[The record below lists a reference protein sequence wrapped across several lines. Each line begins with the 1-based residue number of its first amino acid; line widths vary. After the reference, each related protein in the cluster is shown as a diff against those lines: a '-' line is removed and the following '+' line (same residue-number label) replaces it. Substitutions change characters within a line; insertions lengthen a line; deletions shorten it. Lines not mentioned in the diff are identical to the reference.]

1 MAADF
6 RRARSLVPSIDN
18 ETGNLTCETSLWE
31 SRAVSPAR
39 CSSHAGERML
49 DRRPEWTVMA
59 VIDRDRWREIAPLL
73 DQALE
78 LADNERAAWLVELRV
93 RSPRLAAELTA
104 LLAEDAAAERQR
116 FLRAGFRAESPRD
129 APFGLDLGAY
139 LQSALGDAYQIE
151 RELGGGGMSRVFLAR
166 ERALGRDVVIKV
178 LLPVIAAG
186 LRAERFARE
195 VRVAAAMQHPNVVP
209 LFSAGDA
216 AGLPYYVMPY
226 VSGESLRAR
235 LTRDG
240 RLPLAEALSI
250 LRDVAR
256 ALAFAH
262 ERGVVHRDVKP
273 ENVLLAGDAAVVTD
287 FGIAKA
293 LVAAVTGSDERPER
307 GSARDLQTLSAVGS
321 TIGTPAYMAPEQA
334 TGDPRVDHRA
344 DVYAWGVLAYELLGG
359 AHPFADRTTPQDL
372 FAAHLSATPQP
383 LSDAAPELSPAV
395 SALVM
400 RCLEK
405 DRARRPQSAR
415 EISDALATLVTPSR
429 RGLARWRAPVRA
441 QTMVVAGGL
450 LLALGLVTYIA
461 VARGHVAST
470 TALRP
475 SAPSLAVLPF
485 DDVAGDTAN
494 AYFGDGIADEIA
506 AALSKVD
513 GLRVGSRTSAAAFR
527 ASHAVDVRELGRRLG
542 VSTVLEG
549 RVRRAGDRMRLTVQ
563 LTSVGDGMTLWS
575 EVYER
580 QVRDVFQVQDEVAQ
594 AVVSAL
600 RARLPGAV
608 AAAYNRR
615 VSSPGTSN
623 PEAYD
628 LFLRATYLLERRGS
642 GVAKAVEYF
651 ERAIAEDSTYA
662 RAYAGL
668 AFALEV
674 SPNFVGT
681 PPRDVEQRAT
691 QAARHALALDPRLAE
706 AYTALGMTHM
716 YAYRWR
722 EADEA
727 FRRAVAA
734 DPEFAPGG
742 YVYGLYL
749 LRVGR
754 IDEAE
759 EPIRRARNADPLSGT
774 ASQLLAYVLSLQG
787 RYDESLAES
796 RRAYELDSSLAVM
809 HSVLAAIVLA
819 DGRPDEA
826 RALARAKLGL
836 PFNGIAAY
844 VLGAT
849 GDRAAA
855 AEMARDL
862 EARRGEWHVARA
874 LSYAYLGLG
883 DTARALTALE
893 ASARAGEAPIM
904 PLADPMFDSVRRSA
918 RFAAAVRLYGL
929 DERLLTSP
937 RGGRPR

>member
-1 MAADF
+1 
-6 RRARSLVPSIDN
+6 
-18 ETGNLTCETSLWE
+18 
-31 SRAVSPAR
+31 
-39 CSSHAGERML
+39 
-49 DRRPEWTVMA
+49 MA
-59 VIDRDRWREIAPLL
+59 VTDRDRWRELSPLL

-78 LADNERAAWLVELRV
+78 LGDDERAVWLVELRA

-104 LLAEDAAAERQR
+104 LLANEADADRQG
-116 FLRAGFRAESPRD
+116 FLHGRLATDSPRD
-129 APFGLDLGAY
+129 TVPADVSAY
-139 LQSALGDAYQIE
+139 LQSALGDTYRIE
-151 RELGGGGMSRVFLAR
+151 RELGGGGMSRVFLAH
-166 ERALGRDVVIKV
+166 EQALGRDVVIKV
-178 LLPVIAAG
+178 LLPMIAAG
-186 LRAERFARE
+186 MRTERFARE

-209 LFSAGDA
+209 LLSAGDA

-235 LTRDG
+235 LTRL
-240 RLPLAEALSI
+240 RTLPLADALSI

-262 ERGVVHRDVKP
+262 EQGVVHRDVKP

-293 LVAAVTGSDERPER
+293 VVAAGTGSDERSGAR
-307 GSARDLQTLSAVGS
+307 SAAGLGTLSAVGT

-334 TGDPRVDHRA
+334 SGDPHVDHRA

-359 AHPFADRTTPQDL
+359 RHPFADRTTLPDL
-372 FAAHLSATPQP
+372 LAAQLSVTPQP
-383 LSDAAPELSPAV
+383 LSAVAPELSPAL

-405 DRARRPQSAR
+405 DRVRRPQSAR
-415 EISDALATLVTPSR
+415 ELSNALATIVTPPR
-429 RGLARWRAPVRA
+429 RGVVRRRALARPWITVLI
-441 QTMVVAGGL
+441 GGL
-450 LLALGLVTYIA
+450 LLSLGVAAYLA
-461 VARGHVAST
+461 VARVGHPA
-470 TALRP
+470 AKPRA

-485 DDVAGDTAN
+485 DDVAGDTTD
-494 AYFGDGIADEIA
+494 AYFGEGIADEIA
-506 AALSKVD
+506 TALSKVD
-513 GLRVGSRTSAAAFR
+513 GLHVASRTSAAAFR
-527 ASHAVDVRELGRRLG
+527 ANHAVDVRELGRRLG

-549 RVRRAGDRMRLTVQ
+549 RIGRDGNRMRLTVQ
-563 LTSVGDGMTLWS
+563 LTSVRDGMTLWS

-580 QVRDVFQVQDEVAQ
+580 QVKDVFLVQDEVAQ

-608 AAAYNRR
+608 AAAYDRHA
-615 VSSPGTSN
+615 SAPGTNN

-651 ERAIAEDSTYA
+651 ERAIAADSAFA

-668 AFALEV
+668 AFALELT
-674 SPNFVGT
+674 PNFAGL
-681 PPRDVEQRAT
+681 PPRAVEQRAT
-691 QAARHALALDPRLAE
+691 EAAQHALALDSTLGE

-722 EADEA
+722 QADEA

-734 DPEFAPGG
+734 DPGSSPSG
-742 YVYGLYL
+742 YIYGLYL

-774 ASQLLAYVLSLQG
+774 ASQMLAYVLSLQG

-819 DGRPDEA
+819 DGRPVEA
-826 RALARAKLGL
+826 RSLARTKLGL

-849 GDRAAA
+849 GDTAGAAGIVR
-855 AEMARDL
+855 EL
-862 EARRGEWHVARA
+862 EARPRGEWHVARS

-893 ASARAGEAPIM
+893 ASARAGESPVI
-904 PLADPMFDSVRRSA
+904 PLMDPMFDRVRGSA

-929 DERLLTSP
+929 DERILTSP
-937 RGGRPR
+937 KGGRSR

>member
-1 MAADF
+1 
-6 RRARSLVPSIDN
+6 
-18 ETGNLTCETSLWE
+18 
-31 SRAVSPAR
+31 
-39 CSSHAGERML
+39 
-49 DRRPEWTVMA
+49 MA
-59 VIDRDRWREIAPLL
+59 VIDRDRWRELSPLL
-73 DQALE
+73 DQALDLVGE
-78 LADNERAAWLVELRV
+78 ERAAWLVELRS
-93 RSPRLAAELTA
+93 RSPQLAAEVTA
-104 LLAEDAAAERQR
+104 LLADEVEADRQG
-116 FLRAGFRAESPRD
+116 FLQSRLGADSPHETV
-129 APFGLDLGAY
+129 APPDLGAY
-139 LQSALGDAYQIE
+139 LQSALGDTYRIE

-166 ERALGRDVVIKV
+166 EQTLGRDVVIKV
-178 LLPVIAAG
+178 LLPAIAAG

-235 LTRDG
+235 LTRDR
-240 RLPLAEALSI
+240 RLPLADALSI

-293 LVAAVTGSDERPER
+293 LVAAVTDSDERPEPGR
-307 GSARDLQTLSAVGS
+307 ATDVQTLSAVGT

-334 TGDPRVDHRA
+334 SGDPRVDLRA

-359 AHPFADRTTPQDL
+359 AHPFADRTTRQDL
-372 FAAHLSATPQP
+372 LAAHLSAAPQP
-383 LSDAAPELSPAV
+383 LSDAAPEVPPAV

-405 DRARRPQSAR
+405 DRTRRPQSAR
-415 EISDALATLVTPSR
+415 EISDALAIIGTPPNR
-429 RGLARWRAPVRA
+429 RVAMWRARLRA
-441 QTMVVAGGL
+441 PRTLLAGGL
-450 LLALGLVTYIA
+450 LLASGLSAYGW
-461 VARGHVAST
+461 VARGHRPST
-470 TALRP
+470 AALRP

-485 DDVAGDTAN
+485 EDVAGDTTD
-494 AYFGDGIADEIA
+494 AYFGEGIADEIA

-513 GLRVGSRTSAAAFR
+513 GLRVASRTSAAAFR
-527 ASHAVDVRELGRRLG
+527 ANHAVDVRELGRRLG

-549 RVRRAGDRMRLTVQ
+549 RVRRAADRMRLTVQ

-580 QVRDVFQVQDEVAQ
+580 QVKDVFQVQDEVAQ
-594 AVVSAL
+594 AVVRAL
-600 RARLPGAV
+600 RARLPVTV
-608 AAAYNRR
+608 AAADNRR
-615 VSSPGTSN
+615 ASSPGTTN
-623 PEAYD
+623 PDAYD
-628 LFLRATYLLERRGS
+628 LYLRATYLLERRGS

-674 SPNFVGT
+674 SPNFAGT
-681 PPRDVEQRAT
+681 PPRAVEQRAT
-691 QAARHALALDPRLAE
+691 EAAHRALALDSTLGE
-706 AYTALGMTHM
+706 AYTALAMTHM

-727 FRRAVAA
+727 FRRAVAT
-734 DPEFAPGG
+734 DPDFAPGG
-742 YVYGLYL
+742 YIYGLYL

-759 EPIRRARNADPLSGT
+759 EPIRRARSADPLSGT
-774 ASQLLAYVLSLQG
+774 ASQMLAYVLSLQG
-787 RYDESLAES
+787 RYAESLAES

-819 DGRPDEA
+819 DGRPAEA

-855 AEMARDL
+855 AEMVREL
-862 EARRGEWHVARA
+862 ESRRGEWHVARA
-874 LSYAYLGLG
+874 LSYVYLGLG
-883 DTARALTALE
+883 DTTRALTALE
-893 ASARAGEAPIM
+893 TSARAGEAPLI
-904 PLADPMFDSVRRSA
+904 PLADPMFDPVRA
-918 RFAAAVRLYGL
+918 NPRFAAAVRLYGL

>member
-1 MAADF
+1 
-6 RRARSLVPSIDN
+6 
-18 ETGNLTCETSLWE
+18 
-31 SRAVSPAR
+31 
-39 CSSHAGERML
+39 
-49 DRRPEWTVMA
+49 MA
-59 VIDRDRWREIAPLL
+59 VIDRDRWRELSPLL
-73 DQALE
+73 DQALD
-78 LADNERAAWLVELRV
+78 LADEERAAWLIELRS
-93 RSPRLAAELTA
+93 RSPGLAAELTA
-104 LLAEDAAAERQR
+104 LLADEAEADRQGFLQGRIGADSRRETAAPPE
-116 FLRAGFRAESPRD
+116 
-129 APFGLDLGAY
+129 LGAY
-139 LQSALGDAYQIE
+139 LQSALGDAYRIE

-166 ERALGRDVVIKV
+166 EQTLGRDVVIKV
-178 LLPVIAAG
+178 LLPAIAAG
-186 LRAERFARE
+186 LRGERFARE

-240 RLPLAEALSI
+240 RLPLADALSI

-262 ERGVVHRDVKP
+262 DRGVVHRDVKP

-293 LVAAVTGSDERPER
+293 LVAAVAGGDERPER
-307 GSARDLQTLSAVGS
+307 DNARDLQTLSAVGT

-372 FAAHLSATPQP
+372 VAAHLSAMPRP
-383 LSDAAPELSPAV
+383 LGDAAPDLSPAV

-405 DRARRPQSAR
+405 DPGRRPQSAR
-415 EISDALATLVTPSR
+415 EISDALAAIGTPPR
-429 RGLARWRAPVRA
+429 RHIARWRARVRA
-441 QTMVVAGGL
+441 PGIVLASGL
-450 LLALGLVTYIA
+450 LLALGLAAY
-461 VARGHVAST
+461 VAAAHGHRPST
-470 TALRP
+470 TAARP
-475 SAPSLAVLPF
+475 TPPSLAVLPF
-485 DDVAGDTAN
+485 DDIAGDTTD
-494 AYFGDGIADEIA
+494 AYFGEGIADEIA
-506 AALSKVD
+506 AALSKVE
-513 GLRVGSRTSAAAFR
+513 GLRVASRTSAAAFR
-527 ASHAVDVRELGRRLG
+527 ANHAVDVRELGRRLG

-549 RVRRAGDRMRLTVQ
+549 RVRRAGDRMRLTLQ

-580 QVRDVFQVQDEVAQ
+580 QVRDVFQVQDEVAR
-594 AVVSAL
+594 AVVGAL

-608 AAAYNRR
+608 AAPYDRR
-615 VSSPGTSN
+615 VSSPGTIN
-623 PEAYD
+623 LDAYD
-628 LFLRATYLLERRGS
+628 LYLRANYLLERRGG
-642 GVAKAVEYF
+642 GVEKAVEYF
-651 ERAIAEDSTYA
+651 ERAIAEDSTFA

-668 AFALEV
+668 AYALEL
-674 SPNFVGT
+674 SPNFGGT
-681 PPRDVEQRAT
+681 PPRTVEQRAT
-691 QAARHALALDPRLAE
+691 KAADRALALDSTLGE
-706 AYTALGMTHM
+706 AYTALGMSHM

-722 EADEA
+722 QAGEA
-727 FRRAVAA
+727 FRRAVAT
-734 DPEFAPGG
+734 DPGFSPSG
-742 YVYGLYL
+742 YIYGLYL

-774 ASQLLAYVLSLQG
+774 ASQMLAYVLSLQG
-787 RYDESLAES
+787 RYDESLSES

-826 RALARAKLGL
+826 RALARARLEL

-849 GDRAAA
+849 GDSAGASGI
-855 AEMARDL
+855 AREL
-862 EARRGEWHVARA
+862 ESRPHGEWHVARA

-893 ASARAGEAPIM
+893 ASARAGESVLI
-904 PLADPMFDSVRRSA
+904 PLADPMFDPVRRSA

-929 DERLLTSP
+929 DERLLTSA

>member
-1 MAADF
+1 
-6 RRARSLVPSIDN
+6 
-18 ETGNLTCETSLWE
+18 
-31 SRAVSPAR
+31 
-39 CSSHAGERML
+39 
-49 DRRPEWTVMA
+49 MA
-59 VIDRDRWREIAPLL
+59 VIDRVRWQALAPLL
-73 DQALE
+73 DEALE
-78 LADNERAAWLVELRV
+78 LTGERRVAWLATLRS
-93 RSPRLAAELTA
+93 RSPDLAAEMEV
-104 LLAEDAAAERQR
+104 LLASEAVADRRGFLDAGFDAGAPNAALAAA
-116 FLRAGFRAESPRD
+116 
-129 APFGLDLGAY
+129 DLAAY
-139 LQSALGDAYQIE
+139 LQSALGDAYTID

-166 ERALGRDVVIKV
+166 ERALGRPVVIKV
-178 LLPVIAAG
+178 LLPVLAAG
-186 LRAERFARE
+186 IRVERFARE
-195 VRVAAAMQHPNVVP
+195 VRVAAALQHPNVVP
-209 LFSAGDA
+209 LYAAGEA
-216 AGLPYYVMPY
+216 TGLPYYVMPY

-240 RLPLAEALSI
+240 RLPRTEALFI

-262 ERGVVHRDVKP
+262 EQGVVHRDVKP
-273 ENVLLAGDAAVVTD
+273 ENILLAGDAAVVTD

-293 LVAAVTGSDERPER
+293 LAAAGPGGGEHPER
-307 GSARDLQTLSAVGS
+307 ENARDLRTLSDIQS
-321 TIGTPAYMAPEQA
+321 TIGTPAYMSPEQVA
-334 TGDPRVDHRA
+334 ADPRVDHRA
-344 DVYAWGVLAYELLGG
+344 DVYAWGVLAYELLAGV
-359 AHPFADRTTPQDL
+359 HPFRDRTTTQDL
-372 FAAHLSATPQP
+372 LAAQLSGVP
-383 LSDAAPELSPAV
+383 APISSAGADLPSSLA
-395 SALVM
+395 ALVM

-415 EISDALATLVTPSR
+415 EILDALAIIATPSR
-429 RGLARWRAPVRA
+429 DGHPIPWRVRGRAARVALAGAVLLVLGLSVFVVTQGVHTPSLPPA
-441 QTMVVAGGL
+441 QTTV
-450 LLALGLVTYIA
+450 
-461 VARGHVAST
+461 
-470 TALRP
+470 
-475 SAPSLAVLPF
+475 PSLAVLPF
-485 DDVAGDTAN
+485 DDVAGDTAD
-494 AYFGDGIADEIA
+494 AYFGDGIADEIS
-506 AALSKVD
+506 AALSKVE
-513 GLRVGSRTSAAAFR
+513 GLRVASRTSAAVFR
-527 ASHAVDVRELGRRLG
+527 ASHTADVRELGRRLG

-563 LTSVGDGMTLWS
+563 LTSVGDGMTIWS
-575 EVYER
+575 DVYER

-594 AVVSAL
+594 AVVGAL
-600 RARLPGAV
+600 RARLPNAT
-608 AAAYNRR
+608 AAAYDRR
-615 VSSPGTSN
+615 VSSPGTAN
-623 PEAYD
+623 PDAYD
-628 LFLRATYLLERRGS
+628 LYLRATYLLERRGS

-651 ERAIAEDSTYA
+651 ERAIAEDSAFA

-674 SPNFVGT
+674 SPNFAGT

-691 QAARHALALDPRLAE
+691 QAARHALALDPTLAE

-727 FRRAVAA
+727 FRRAVVT
-734 DPEFAPGG
+734 DPDFAPGG
-742 YVYGLYL
+742 YIYGLYL

-759 EPIRRARNADPLSGT
+759 EPIRHARNADPLSGT
-774 ASQLLAYVLSLQG
+774 ASQMLAYVLSLQG

-819 DGRPDEA
+819 DGRPEEA

-855 AEMARDL
+855 AEVVREL
-862 EARRGEWHVARA
+862 ESRRGEWHAARA

-893 ASARAGEAPIM
+893 ASARAGEAPII
-904 PLADPMFDSVRRSA
+904 PLADPLFDSVRRSA